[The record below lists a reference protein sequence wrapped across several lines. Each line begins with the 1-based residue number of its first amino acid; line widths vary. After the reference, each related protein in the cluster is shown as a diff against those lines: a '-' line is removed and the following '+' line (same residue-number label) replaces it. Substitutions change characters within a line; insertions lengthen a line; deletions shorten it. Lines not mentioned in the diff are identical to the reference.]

1 MGSNKKKPGTR
12 GKNAQAVIGNV
23 LPPVIALFLVFCLW
37 VFICA
42 QGSVPKAMLPSPE
55 DVWKA
60 FCKDWPLM
68 MKHARVTLTETFI
81 GLFIGIV
88 IGFLSAVIMDRFLDF
103 AQCLW

>member
-12 GKNAQAVIGNV
+12 GKNAQAVIGKI
-23 LPPVIALFLVFCLW
+23 LPPVIALFLVFGLW

-81 GLFIGIV
+81 GLLIGVV
-88 IGFLSAVIMDRFLDF
+88 IGFLSADIMEGYGVVH
-103 AQCLW
+103 